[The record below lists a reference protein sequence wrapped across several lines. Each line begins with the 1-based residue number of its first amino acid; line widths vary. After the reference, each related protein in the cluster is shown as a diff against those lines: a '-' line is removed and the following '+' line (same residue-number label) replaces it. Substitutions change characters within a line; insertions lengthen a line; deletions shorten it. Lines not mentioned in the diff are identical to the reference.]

1 MGKRVKHLVESHTGG
16 WNKRKRQEKKLP
28 QEEIGEER
36 KQVEKKR
43 KTDDRGFMETE
54 SFAVLDLSEPTIN
67 AIKDMGHQ
75 YMTQIQAQ
83 AIPPLLLGK
92 DVLGA
97 ARTGS
102 GKTLSFLIPAVE
114 LLHQL
119 CFKPRN
125 GTGDIVICPTRELAK
140 QIHRETERLL
150 KYHSQTLGLVI
161 GGVSIMQE
169 ANHLVKGVNILI
181 ATPGR
186 LLHHLQSTKG
196 FTFKNLK
203 CLVLDEADRILEENF
218 EKEINQIISILPKIE
233 DLARISFKDKPI
245 FINVE
250 EKRKRVTN
258 EGLQEGHSIV
268 PASKKFILLYAF
280 LKKNVSKKVMVFFS
294 TCKAVKYYS
303 ELLRYI
309 GVDCLD
315 IHGKL
320 NQSRRDSAHS
330 SFSKADKGILL
341 CTDVAARGLDIPV
354 VDWVVQFDPPAET
367 ESYIH
372 RVGRTARGDGAKGN
386 ALLFLIPEE
395 MQYLGYL
402 KAANVPI
409 NEYEFNEKKLPHLQ
423 PVLEKLVAN
432 NYYLNRSAIEAY
444 KAHIEAYK
452 GLAAAFG
459 LSCPPRVNLDISTRA
474 SKVRKL
480 PRKRKHA
487 FDHGNPY
494 GRQDVQFV
502 RY

>member
-1 MGKRVKHLVESHTGG
+1 MGKRVKHHVESHAGG
-16 WNKRKRQEKKLP
+16 RNKRKRQEKKSP
-28 QEEIGEER
+28 QEEIE
-36 KQVEKKR
+36 QVEKKR

-119 CFKPRN
+119 RFKPCN
-125 GTGDIVICPTRELAK
+125 GTGVIVICPTRELAK

-161 GGVSIMQE
+161 GGVSITQE
-169 ANHLVKGVNILI
+169 ANHLVKG
-181 ATPGR
+181 
-186 LLHHLQSTKG
+186 
-196 FTFKNLK
+196 

-218 EKEINQIISILPKIE
+218 EKEINQIISILPKQRQTAFFSATQTRKIE
-233 DLARISFKDKPI
+233 DLARISFKEKPI

-280 LKKNVSKKVMVFFS
+280 LKKNLSKKVMVFFS

-452 GLAAAFG
+452 GRSDKTIFDVHRLDIQGVAAAFG